1 MDFEKALKKYL
12 NGTGQKIEFK
22 KFAKLVWSNGDDAIK
37 VLFQLVNQEL
47 DTMNDEKNLDRVV
60 EVLKY
65 VGVVISNSDN
75 INRKLIIK
83 KLAKLDEKIDRIE
96 IEGQSK
102 FNQRHLF
109 NELEKV
115 RRKCLDL
122 EKNGRK

>member
-109 NELEKV
+109 NEL
-115 RRKCLDL
+115 
-122 EKNGRK
+122 